1 MDSAYSRINSSSLFD
16 RIIDGLDDEHEIKVL
31 CNLMLIKLI
40 GIDPDET
47 ARHLDPISERYRT
60 ILSFKPKENAVKQE
74 VEKLN
79 EANKGVLKVTLL
91 LQEAVAATA
100 SSVSSAQGQAW
111 KGYWDWV
118 GKEFRTQLASA
129 EQELKNQAA

>member
-1 MDSAYSRINSSSLFD
+1 
-16 RIIDGLDDEHEIKVL
+16 
-31 CNLMLIKLI
+31 MLTKLI
-40 GIDPDET
+40 SIDPEET

-111 KGYWDWV
+111 KGYWDWA
-118 GKEFRTQLASA
+118 GKEFRSQLTSA